1 MNKID
6 VKINK
11 ITNYIYHMMSVSK
24 CGYDNTYG
32 NTYGNIHTQSDLNTL
47 KNNEELLT
55 AIGGKH
61 FGRLYSVF
69 VSTPAALEDENVFI
83 NYLEGIRD
91 LFLNQNPAKNF
102 DKYKEIYQCAYTA
115 HKFVV
120 SEQSS
125 FDFFNSLVDIK
136 KTIVEICN
144 ILIKNY
150 TLYYESVWKK
160 SMMELESKRELIFRY
175 LNNDIES
182 EWVKII
188 DYEYPYQEFEVL
200 LCNSI
205 SGGVQAIDIAYNKD
219 VFDAN
224 MDVETILQYI
234 SHEFGIFILKDRLEQ
249 EQLFDFHSNYDV
261 IESVIEFYNP
271 IKHKKLAF
279 GYSYNHIAE
288 LIKDIISSDPSI
300 SIVEILNGIINK
312 DLIPKI

>member
-1 MNKID
+1 
-6 VKINK
+6 
-11 ITNYIYHMMSVSK
+11 
-24 CGYDNTYG
+24 
-32 NTYGNIHTQSDLNTL
+32 
-47 KNNEELLT
+47 
-55 AIGGKH
+55 
-61 FGRLYSVF
+61 
-69 VSTPAALEDENVFI
+69 
-83 NYLEGIRD
+83 
-91 LFLNQNPAKNF
+91 
-102 DKYKEIYQCAYTA
+102 
-115 HKFVV
+115 V

-136 KTIVEICN
+136 KKIVEICN

-150 TLYYESVWKK
+150 TLYYENVWKK
-160 SMMELESKRELIFRY
+160 SLKELESKRELVFRY

-205 SGGVQAIDIAYNKD
+205 SGGAQAIDIAYNKD

-234 SHEFGIFILKDRLEQ
+234 SHEFGIFILKDKLEQ
-249 EQLFDFHSNYDV
+249 EQLLDFHSNYDV
-261 IESVIEFYNP
+261 IESVIEFFNP

-288 LIKDIISSDPSI
+288 LIKDIISSDSSI
-300 SIVEILNGIINK
+300 SIVEIINDIINK